1 MIGFFMDTFCCFRTN
16 FYQSTRDH
24 RGRDAPLGVAYL
36 QVFSLSPLKLRGE
49 STSRTNT
56 KRFRPTETVKRHP
69 TGITQCLVHLGLPT
83 GATSRLHFPFR
94 HLLPKKIPLR
104 AVTVGPF
111 FFALTEPHRG
121 PASENGN
128 LQDGGRE
135 TSCQLSSD
143 NYPALIGR
151 PGCQ

>member
-1 MIGFFMDTFCCFRTN
+1 MDTFCCFRTN

-104 AVTVGPF
+104 AVTVGLF
-111 FFALTEPHRG
+111 FCLDGTAPRTSKRKRKFARWRQRNFL
-121 PASENGN
+121 PAFF
-128 LQDGGRE
+128 R
-135 TSCQLSSD
+135 QLSSTD
-143 NYPALIGR
+143 RSSGVSIDA
-151 PGCQ
+151 

>member
-1 MIGFFMDTFCCFRTN
+1 MDTFCCFRTN

-36 QVFSLSPLKLRGE
+36 QVFSLSPFKLRGE
-49 STSRTNT
+49 STSRSNN

-83 GATSRLHFPFR
+83 GAASRLHFPFR

-111 FFALTEPHRG
+111 FLPGRNRTEDQQAKTEICKMEAEKLL
-121 PASENGN
+121 ASF
-128 LQDGGRE
+128 LQ
-135 TSCQLSSD
+135 TIIQH
-143 NYPALIGR
+143 
-151 PGCQ
+151 